1 MLLWYPKFQRERFRE
16 EGLGWVMKKYK
27 PWKKKIRDF
36 SSEIPRSVMMLRV
49 VFRKELERFADLSN
63 SVWVYSMWKG
73 YLERS
78 ESMRRLQQWTEEKG
92 IPFVFLHT
100 SGHAKLS
107 DLKRLAKTL
116 SPRVLIPIHS
126 YHGELFSDHF
136 ENVHSLD
143 DGKIFKV

>member
-1 MLLWYPKFQRERFRE
+1 
-16 EGLGWVMKKYK
+16 
-27 PWKKKIRDF
+27 
-36 SSEIPRSVMMLRV
+36 MMLRV

-107 DLKRLAKTL
+107 DLKRLAEAL
-116 SPRVLIPIHS
+116 SPHVLIPIHS
-126 YHGELFSDHF
+126 YHGELFSEFF
-136 ENVHSLD
+136 ENVQGLD
-143 DGKIFKV
+143 DGERFEI